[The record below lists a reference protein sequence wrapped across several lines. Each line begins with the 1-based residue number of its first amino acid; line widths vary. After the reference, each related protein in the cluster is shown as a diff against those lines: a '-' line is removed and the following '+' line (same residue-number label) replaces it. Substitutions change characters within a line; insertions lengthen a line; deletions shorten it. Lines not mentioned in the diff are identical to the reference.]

1 MDDALVLMFH
11 GIDGPRS
18 RAAGY
23 AADAHYTVPAMR
35 FAETLDAL
43 DEAGCTLGAARDL
56 IDDTGARK
64 PVWLTFD
71 DGDAS
76 NVLEALPV
84 LAARGLKADFFINPA
99 RVGSAGVMDWSDL
112 RAMAAEGMSLQSH
125 GHTHTYF
132 THLDGLALREE
143 LRASKDALEQ
153 SLGQAVTLL
162 APPGGRVPRGLVALA
177 KSLGYRAVLDSTPG
191 LVRRRDGERP
201 LPRVAVTAAHRPEQ
215 IRRWAVDGMPALRRL
230 RWRHA
235 ALASAKAMLGDAR
248 YERWRHRALG
258 AAP

>member
-11 GIDGPRS
+11 GVDGPRA

-23 AADAHYTVPAMR
+23 AADAHYTVSAARLADM
-35 FAETLDAL
+35 LDAL
-43 DEAGCTLGAARDL
+43 VDAGCTLGAARDL
-56 IDDTGARK
+56 IDDTASRR

-76 NVLEALPV
+76 NALEALPV
-84 LAARGLKADFFINPA
+84 LAARGLQADFFINPA

-112 RAMAAEGMSLQSH
+112 RAMADAGMSLQSH

-132 THLDGLALREE
+132 TRLDRAALREE

-153 SLGQAVTLL
+153 ALGQPVTLL
-162 APPGGRVPRGLVALA
+162 APPGGRVPRGLVPLA
-177 KSLGYRAVLDSTPG
+177 RSLGYRAVLDSTPG
-191 LVRRRDGERP
+191 VVGRRNGDQP
-201 LPRVAVTAAHRPEQ
+201 LPRVAITAAHRPEQ
-215 IRRWAVDGMPALRRL
+215 VRRWAMEGMPALRRL

-235 ALASAKAMLGDAR
+235 ALASAKAVLGDAR

-258 AAP
+258 AAT